1 MQGRILDFSQSAVK
15 LRVRCRRL
23 LVSLDGREIDAV
35 PLDDVAVVLLSH
47 PQISLSLAT
56 LQGLAA
62 SGASVVV
69 CDKKSLPSGLL
80 LPLVGHHLSARRTRR
95 QAEISRPLQKRLW
108 RQIVRRKIEGQADV
122 LETLRGDDGGLR
134 ELAAATL
141 SGDSDN
147 REGVAAKRY
156 WSKLFANV
164 GFRRDLDGGDPTNAA
179 LNYGYGVLR
188 AVVARAV
195 VATGLCP
202 AFGLF
207 HRNQY
212 DAFALVDDLMEPFR
226 PTVDVCVAR
235 LRDEN
240 RLTPELTPATKA
252 ALIRQLTGRY
262 MVEGFQETIF
272 EAAAKAAESLVRVYS
287 GKAKTLTLPS
297 SAPLKPTGAEP
308 PMVKTDADAEPT
320 TISSEISG
328 EVGAQA
334 ERSTDNAAD
343 ATALATLKKGERE
356 KREDWATPSTDDSRD
371 EAKTVNRKPFAVSD
385 VKNYGERTTF
395 DSRDATDDEID
406 LRLASKWSEDWD
418 DDFDDDLRLDSEAP
432 F

>member
-35 PLDDVAVVLLSH
+35 PLDDVAVVLLAH

-80 LPLVGHHLSARRTRR
+80 LPLVGHHLSARRTRL
-95 QAEISRPLQKRLW
+95 QAEVSRPLQKRLW
-108 RQIVRRKIEGQADV
+108 RQIVRRKIEGQAAV

-156 WSKLFANV
+156 WSKLFANG

-188 AVVARAV
+188 AIVARAV

-207 HRNQY
+207 HRNKY

-287 GKAKTLTLPS
+287 GKAKALTLPS

-308 PMVKTDADAEPT
+308 PTVKTDVVP
-320 TISSEISG
+320 
-328 EVGAQA
+328 EVPS
-334 ERSTDNAAD
+334 RDDSD
-343 ATALATLKKGERE
+343 ATAETGGRRREESEENEWSASRTSRGAAREIGEGGAIS
-356 KREDWATPSTDDSRD
+356 EDDF
-371 EAKTVNRKPFAVSD
+371 EA
-385 VKNYGERTTF
+385 E
-395 DSRDATDDEID
+395 
-406 LRLASKWSEDWD
+406 ASAADDWD
-418 DDFDDDLRLDSEAP
+418 DDFDITLELEETEDWDDDSDGELWLDS
-432 F
+432 